1 MEREGEGVVRDSDHG
16 RQENEQV
23 GEIKAKSPKMKIFPQ
38 AKYKS
43 RRDWQ
48 LLVSVGTDRF
58 VICIYLSSFYMDFL
72 PLQKDHSI
80 DRFVYLGHPFFQ
92 LSLLETSLKTSSYD
106 QNIESTNVL

>member
-1 MEREGEGVVRDSDHG
+1 
-16 RQENEQV
+16 
-23 GEIKAKSPKMKIFPQ
+23 MKIFPQ

-48 LLVSVGTDRF
+48 LLVSVSPDRF
-58 VICIYLSSFYMDFL
+58 VYICQAFFPDFL

-92 LSLLETSLKTSSYD
+92 LSFLETSFK
-106 QNIESTNVL
+106 NFFI